1 MTNPSALEMF
11 MTPEQRE
18 ALRAL
23 KQATSTIKAQ
33 IVIHGDSV
41 EIKLV
46 AGNAQA
52 APYLPQ
58 IGEHVA
64 SAVGQTL
71 HYMFGITGEIV
82 KRT

>member
-1 MTNPSALEMF
+1 MINPSALEMF

-18 ALRAL
+18 SLRAL
-23 KQATSTIKAQ
+23 KQVTSSIKAQ

-58 IGEHVA
+58 IGDHVA
-64 SAVGQTL
+64 SAVGHTL

-82 KRT
+82 RRK